1 MNTSPADL
9 LATGLQQLPLI
20 AILRG
25 LTPPEAPAIGQAL
38 TDAGFVLLEVP
49 LNSPQPL
56 DSIAALAAQHPQRLI
71 GAGTVMSAADVR
83 NVHAAGGRLIISP
96 HFDAEVVHEALRLGL
111 ACMPGVAT
119 PSEAFAALRAGA
131 HALKLFPAEMIGPG
145 VVKALRAVLPTS
157 VPLLPV
163 GGITPGNMAAY
174 RQAGASG
181 FGIGSALYQS
191 GQSVARTAQA
201 AQDFISAWHASTA

>member
-1 MNTSPADL
+1 MTTPAQL
-9 LATGLQQLPLI
+9 LASGLQQLPLV

-25 LTPPEAPAIGQAL
+25 LTPAEAPAIGQAL
-38 TDAGFVLLEVP
+38 TTAGFVLLEVP

-56 DSIAALAAQHPQRLI
+56 DSIAALSAQHPGLLI

-96 HFDAEVVHEALRLGL
+96 HFDLEVVNEALRLDL

-119 PSEAFAALRAGA
+119 PSEAFAALKAGA
-131 HALKLFPAEMIGPG
+131 HALKLFPAEMIAPH
-145 VVKALRAVLPTS
+145 VVKAMRAVLPAR

-163 GGITPGNMAAY
+163 GGIAPGNMDAY
-174 RQAGASG
+174 KTAGASG
-181 FGIGSALYQS
+181 FGIGSSLYKP
-191 GQSVARTAQA
+191 GQSVAQTMAA
-201 AQDFISAWHASTA
+201 AQNFIESWTSLT